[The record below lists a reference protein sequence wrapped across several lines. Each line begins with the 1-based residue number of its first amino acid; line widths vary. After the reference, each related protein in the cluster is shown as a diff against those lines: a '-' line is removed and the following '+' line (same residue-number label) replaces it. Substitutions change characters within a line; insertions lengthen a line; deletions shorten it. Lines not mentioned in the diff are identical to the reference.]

1 MAGRPN
7 HKEVVMRSTLRIAGL
22 LLLLS
27 ALLLPLAGYASEGPC
42 PDDPNVPCVSETPPF
57 YVVVNRTFE
66 DLTRTGSGCQPIIL
80 NHPDC
85 KDCCGETEACGAA
98 NFDLETNVCPLLA
111 DRVEWPVNGQEPT
124 VIVYQMCCDCTGDA
138 TGEWRYRVRL
148 LHADGT
154 CPIDEQ
160 NPGCYEDLPPGT
172 GIDLPT
178 PLIVGGLAV
187 MGVALLATGMV
198 VRRRSVRLA

>member
-1 MAGRPN
+1 
-7 HKEVVMRSTLRIAGL
+7 MRSTLRIAGL

-27 ALLLPLAGYASEGPC
+27 ALLLPLVGYASDVPC

-57 YVVVNRTFE
+57 YVVINRDFE

-80 NHPDC
+80 NHPDV
-85 KDCCGETEACGAA
+85 KDCCSDSEALGAA
-98 NFDLETNVCPLLA
+98 NFQIESEVCPLLA
-111 DRVEWPVNGQEPT
+111 DRVDWPTNGDEPT
-124 VIVYQMCCDCTGDA
+124 VIVYQMCCNCTNS

-148 LHADGT
+148 LHSDGT

-172 GIDLPT
+172 GIDLPA
-178 PLIVGGLAV
+178 PLIIGGLAV
-187 MGVALLATGMV
+187 MGVALLTTGMV
-198 VRRRSVRLA
+198 VRRRSLRLA

>member
-1 MAGRPN
+1 
-7 HKEVVMRSTLRIAGL
+7 MRSTLRIAGL

-27 ALLLPLAGYASEGPC
+27 ALLLPLVGYASDAPC

-57 YVVVNRTFE
+57 YIVINRDFE

-80 NHPDC
+80 NHPDIE
-85 KDCCGETEACGAA
+85 DCCGESEAVGEA
-98 NFDLETNVCPLLA
+98 NFQVESEVCPLLA
-111 DRVEWPVNGQEPT
+111 DRVDWPADGDGPT
-124 VIVYQMCCDCTGDA
+124 VIVYQMCCDCTGA
-138 TGEWRYRVRL
+138 AGGEWRYRVRL
-148 LHADGT
+148 LQEDGT

-172 GIDLPT
+172 GIDLPA
-178 PLIVGGLAV
+178 PLIIGGLAV